1 MLSLETS
8 KKVEKA
14 GQGRVSE
21 QSKREILGKVP
32 TSAPS
37 YKDLI
42 PAESTG
48 ANFMHPVRK
57 ARQSLAVPPEL
68 TNALALQAL
77 WAGKAAVVAIGQVP
91 EEVAG
96 TNLGTQLLG
105 NLGRFGLQG
114 DPTGPS

>member
-1 MLSLETS
+1 MLPLETS

-21 QSKREILGKVP
+21 QSMCEILGKVP

-37 YKDLI
+37 HKDFI
-42 PAESTG
+42 PPESTG
-48 ANFMHPVRK
+48 ANFMLPVRR
-57 ARQSLAVPPEL
+57 ARQLLAVPPEL
-68 TNALALQAL
+68 TNPPALQAL
-77 WAGKAAVVAIGQVP
+77 WAGKAAVVATGQVP

-105 NLGRFGLQG
+105 TLG
-114 DPTGPS
+114 